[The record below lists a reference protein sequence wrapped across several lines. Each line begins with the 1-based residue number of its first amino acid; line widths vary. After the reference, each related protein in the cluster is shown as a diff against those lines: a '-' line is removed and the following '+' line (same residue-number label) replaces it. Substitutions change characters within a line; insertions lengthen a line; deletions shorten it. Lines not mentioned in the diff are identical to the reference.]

1 MRNVLLLVISYL
13 FGSIPWALI
22 IGKVFFHKDIRLEGS
37 GNPGASNAGRVLG
50 RPIAVIVTLLDA
62 LKAFFSMAL
71 ASILAPKAL
80 VYAGLACCFGHC
92 FPLFAKFHGG
102 KAVATSYGFLLG
114 IAVFVTH
121 DYLWMFL
128 LPILGFFALLY
139 FFRMV
144 SAASIFSLLLA
155 VLISFFR
162 PVSLD
167 VRFSL
172 LILWFFVTW
181 RHRANIQRIRKG
193 TESKIHWMGKTH
205 GTH

>member
-80 VYAGLACCFGHC
+80 VYAGLVCCFGHC

-167 VRFSL
+167 VRLSL